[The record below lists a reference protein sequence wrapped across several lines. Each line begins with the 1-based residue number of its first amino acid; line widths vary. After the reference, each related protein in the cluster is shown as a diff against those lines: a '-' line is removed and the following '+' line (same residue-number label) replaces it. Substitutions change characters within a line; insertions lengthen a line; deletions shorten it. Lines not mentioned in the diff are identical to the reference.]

1 MHNLDRGE
9 GGGGGGRKRSLE
21 WNGMEWNGVEDE
33 YRDTEMRGYKFR
45 VGGGLRD
52 GNVNKLENLPVV

>member
-1 MHNLDRGE
+1 
-9 GGGGGGRKRSLE
+9 
-21 WNGMEWNGVEDE
+21 MEWNGVEDE